1 MGEGSGVKV
10 WTTRS
15 GQILHATA
23 SCPHLE
29 RRKVLTFDDQD
40 ALPVATLCQHR
51 LCVMVRGRAKPKA
64 QAAA

>member
-1 MGEGSGVKV
+1 VKV

-29 RRKVLTFDDQD
+29 RRHVVTLDHMD
-40 ALPVATLCQHR
+40 ALPVATLCDHR
-51 LCVMVRGRAKPKA
+51 LCVTVRNRRAAKA
-64 QAAA
+64 A